1 MTCTNCFALVQARL
15 EKEKELKQEG
25 NDLFR
30 HSKGNNALITD
41 NRNSLARLL
50 KRRYPPPASRSSESP
65 LARPPT
71 TDDEGDSPLAKGEA
85 PGAAT
90 DAEKENP

>member
-15 EKEKELKQEG
+15 EKEKELKHEG

-41 NRNSLARLL
+41 SRNGLARLL
-50 KRRYPPPASRSSESP
+50 KRRYPPPAS
-65 LARPPT
+65 T
-71 TDDEGDSPLAKGEA
+71 
-85 PGAAT
+85 
-90 DAEKENP
+90 